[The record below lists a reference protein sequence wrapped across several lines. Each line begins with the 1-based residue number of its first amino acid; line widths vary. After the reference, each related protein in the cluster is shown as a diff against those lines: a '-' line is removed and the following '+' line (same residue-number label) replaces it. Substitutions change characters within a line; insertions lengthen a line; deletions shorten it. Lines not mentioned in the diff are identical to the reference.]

1 MPTRKGATLTTDAET
16 GQAYLAEAREQ
27 LQACHRKI
35 RHCLEQLSDEQVWWR
50 AGDDFNSI
58 GNLLLH
64 LTGNIGQRVVS
75 LVGGLPWERNRAQE
89 FAERGPISKAE
100 LLSHFDE
107 TVQQADDVLA
117 GLPAARLLET
127 RRYEMLAGEV
137 EKTLLAIILH
147 TLVHLG
153 GHTQE
158 IVALTRMQ
166 LRERYRF
173 QLPQAPSH

>member
-1 MPTRKGATLTTDAET
+1 MPTHKPATLTTDDET
-16 GQAYLAEAREQ
+16 GQAYLAEARQQ
-27 LQACHRKI
+27 LHDCHRKI

-58 GNLLLH
+58 ANLLLH
-64 LTGNIGQRVVS
+64 LNGNVGQRILS
-75 LVGGLPWERNRAQE
+75 LIGGLPRERNRAQE
-89 FAERGPISKAE
+89 FAERGPIAKAE
-100 LLSHFDE
+100 LLSRFDE
-107 TVQQADDVLA
+107 TVHQADDVLA
-117 GLPAARLLET
+117 ALPAARLLET

-173 QLPQAPSH
+173 QLPAASPC

>member
-1 MPTRKGATLTTDAET
+1 MPTHKRATLTADGEI
-16 GQAYLAEAREQ
+16 GQAYLTEARQQ
-27 LQACHRKI
+27 LQECHRKI
-35 RHCLEQLSDEQVWWR
+35 RHCLEQLTDEQVWWR

-58 GNLLLH
+58 ANLLLH
-64 LTGNIGQRVVS
+64 LNGNIGQRVLS
-75 LVGGLPWERNRAQE
+75 LIGGLPRERNRAQE

-100 LLSHFDE
+100 LLSRFDE
-107 TVQQADDVLA
+107 TVQQADAVLA
-117 GLPAARLLET
+117 ALPAARLLET
-127 RRYEMLAGEV
+127 RRYQMLAGEV

-173 QLPQAPSH
+173 QLPQSSPR